1 MSNCSTRIIA
11 GAKRRPTYYTHMAS
25 LEDIQQGQ
33 SKSAIDEEG
42 KTGIHRKM
50 PKSHA
55 IDEDVLSSSV

>member
-1 MSNCSTRIIA
+1 
-11 GAKRRPTYYTHMAS
+11 MAS